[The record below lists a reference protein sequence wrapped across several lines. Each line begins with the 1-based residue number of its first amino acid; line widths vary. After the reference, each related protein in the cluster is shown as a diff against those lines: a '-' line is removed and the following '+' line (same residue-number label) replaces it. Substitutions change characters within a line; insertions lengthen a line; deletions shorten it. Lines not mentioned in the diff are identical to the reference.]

1 MIKFFILSILNYIL
15 IWNIK
20 FSNTWVFKHRF
31 FFVLNWFK
39 NWFLFFIKISETRRS
54 LLLFLNKINSLV
66 LWFCY
71 KHWILML
78 FFFISCGLNRFL
90 IIYLN
95 LWHNLIF
102 INFWNILWTNWLH
115 NILIGWNVIFSIF
128 FNLFHTY
135 WIPLL
140 LVLFY
145 FLFNWAFNL
154 KLYFFISCWW
164 IILSIIIFGFYF
176 ETMFVQRKTWFQHY
190 IYIIYSKFKLC

>member
-1 MIKFFILSILNYIL
+1 M
-15 IWNIK
+15 
-20 FSNTWVFKHRF
+20 
-31 FFVLNWFK
+31 
-39 NWFLFFIKISETRRS
+39 
-54 LLLFLNKINSLV
+54 

-78 FFFISCGLNRFL
+78 FFFISSGLNRFL

-95 LWHNLIF
+95 LWHYLIF
-102 INFWNILWTNWLH
+102 INFWNILWTDWLH

-128 FNLFHTY
+128 FNLFHAY

-176 ETMFVQRKTWFQHY
+176 ETMFVQNLNCVNVWISIRIRINLIIIFY
-190 IYIIYSKFKLC
+190 IYCILWLLLKWRSLIQKTFIFYFVYIYFW